1 MLSQLFGIKLFLTS
15 VKLLY
20 LASKNL
26 NHLRLTKGMPP
37 YTGFALGV
45 SGSENLRKLQL
56 HYHLYLIKI
65 LTQYFKPKTMT
76 DLLSILEIFE
86 YLAIWKKLIFEEM
99 VK

>member
-1 MLSQLFGIKLFLTS
+1 
-15 VKLLY
+15 
-20 LASKNL
+20 
-26 NHLRLTKGMPP
+26 MPP